1 LKHHDPGVEPVGD
14 KNASLLVGPGPGR
27 QADCAPDIKSLRS
40 QLEFS
45 MNTLEIAAG
54 ILALARYHGSLP
66 AAAFFQNAENLS
78 ETQMTTTTSIGEPW
92 MWAAFS
98 AFVLVMLALD
108 LFIFGGRKA
117 HKVSIRE
124 AASWSLVWV
133 SLALLFNAGLWWYL
147 NGAAGPEIANRKAL
161 EFLTGYLIE
170 KSLSVDNVFIFLLI
184 FSSFHIAAEYQ
195 RRVLIYGVLG
205 AIVMRAVMILAGAWI
220 VREFNWVLYI
230 FGFFLV
236 VTGMRMLVMAE
247 KKPDLE
253 KNPVLKFARQHL
265 RISDG
270 DHGEKFSVM
279 KDGVRHF
286 TPLFLVLILIEVT
299 DLVFAVDSIPAIF
312 AITTDPFIVFTSNIF
327 AIMGLRALYFLLADV
342 ADRFHLLKYG
352 LAMVLTFIGA
362 KMLIAPWYHVP
373 VVVSLAIVAV
383 LIGASVVAS
392 LIATRRPT

>member
-1 LKHHDPGVEPVGD
+1 
-14 KNASLLVGPGPGR
+14 
-27 QADCAPDIKSLRS
+27 
-40 QLEFS
+40 
-45 MNTLEIAAG
+45 MN
-54 ILALARYHGSLP
+54 P
-66 AAAFFQNAENLS
+66 
-78 ETQMTTTTSIGEPW
+78 TTSIGEPW
-92 MWAAFS
+92 MWAAFI

-124 AASWSLVWV
+124 AATWSLVWV
-133 SLALLFNAGLWWYL
+133 SLALLFNAGLWWHL
-147 NGAAGPEIANRKAL
+147 SGTLGPEIANRKAL

-220 VREFNWVLYI
+220 VREFSWVLYI

-236 VTGMRMLVMAE
+236 LTGMRMLVMAE

-253 KNPVLKFARQHL
+253 KNPVLKFARRYL
-265 RISDG
+265 RIADG
-270 DHGEKFSVM
+270 DHGEKFTVM

-286 TPLFLVLILIEVT
+286 TPLFLVLILIEVS

-373 VVVSLAIVAV
+373 VAVSLAIVAV
-383 LIGASVVAS
+383 LIGASVIAS
-392 LIATRRPT
+392 LVATRSDAS